1 MTIKNSE
8 PLSMAEVV
16 EFVEKE
22 NEDESN
28 VVGFIKKFNK
38 INSKDAKELKEELNK
53 LEIIKIKT
61 DYIIKMIDLLP
72 ETSEELNKIFV
83 DVSLDEDETKN
94 ILDTI
99 KKYK

>member
-1 MTIKNSE
+1 MIKNSE

-22 NEDESN
+22 NEDELN

-38 INSKDAKELKEELNK
+38 LNSKDAKELKEELGK

-72 ETSEELNKIFV
+72 ETPEELNKIFV
-83 DVSLDEDETKN
+83 DVSLDEDETKK

>member
-1 MTIKNSE
+1 MIKNSE

-22 NEDESN
+22 NEDELN

-38 INSKDAKELKEELNK
+38 LNSKDAKELKEELNK

-72 ETSEELNKIFV
+72 ETPEELNKIFV
-83 DVSLDEDETKN
+83 DVSLDEDETKK